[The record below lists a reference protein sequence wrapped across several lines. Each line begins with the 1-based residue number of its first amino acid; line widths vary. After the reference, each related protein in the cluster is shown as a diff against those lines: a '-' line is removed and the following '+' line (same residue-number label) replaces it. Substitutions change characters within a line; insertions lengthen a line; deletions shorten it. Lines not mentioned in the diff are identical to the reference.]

1 MAGSKW
7 INVSLNPLMRAQQV
21 VNRGKPITQSY
32 PVGTFMVSARNGVP
46 PAPGQPAG
54 MTRYSNGQSP
64 GDPRVNGSY
73 MNVTASPAFQSLLTG
88 TPLSVTGGS
97 NITND
102 GSGSSDDTFLWIAI
116 AGLVATFIWWEA

>member
-1 MAGSKW
+1 
-7 INVSLNPLMRAQQV
+7 
-21 VNRGKPITQSY
+21 
-32 PVGTFMVSARNGVP
+32 
-46 PAPGQPAG
+46 

-97 NITND
+97 NVTYDTGND
-102 GSGSSDDTFLWIAI
+102 SNTFLWLAL
-116 AGLVATFIWWEA
+116 AGLVAAFIWWDA